1 MLVKGLAFETFT
13 ALLPEGFN
21 FVRPKIDRMRRRS
34 KCSDELLS
42 FATKSE
48 LLVAR
53 RLADRISLDAPYLV
67 MFTLKMWSS
76 FRAAA

>member
-1 MLVKGLAFETFT
+1 MSKVWLVVMRVKGLAFETFI

-42 FATKSE
+42 FAAKSE

-53 RLADRISLDAPYLV
+53 RSVD
-67 MFTLKMWSS
+67 
-76 FRAAA
+76 

>member
-53 RLADRISLDAPYLV
+53 RLAD
-67 MFTLKMWSS
+67 
-76 FRAAA
+76 